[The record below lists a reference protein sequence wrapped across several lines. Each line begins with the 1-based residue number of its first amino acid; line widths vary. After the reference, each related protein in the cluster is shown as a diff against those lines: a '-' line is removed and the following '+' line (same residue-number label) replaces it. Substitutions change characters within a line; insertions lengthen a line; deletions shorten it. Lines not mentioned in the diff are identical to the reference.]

1 MFWAILFV
9 PFYFVSG
16 KVPHSLYAIKK
27 ERKYGPYS
35 NVTQHFQ
42 ITWTYLILIERA
54 LLDSEITVLYHSC
67 AHLRRGREANYLT

>member
-1 MFWAILFV
+1 MH
-9 PFYFVSG
+9 
-16 KVPHSLYAIKK
+16 HSLYAIKK

-54 LLDSEITVLYHSC
+54 LLDSEITILYHSC
-67 AHLRRGREANYLT
+67 AHLRRGIETNYLTS